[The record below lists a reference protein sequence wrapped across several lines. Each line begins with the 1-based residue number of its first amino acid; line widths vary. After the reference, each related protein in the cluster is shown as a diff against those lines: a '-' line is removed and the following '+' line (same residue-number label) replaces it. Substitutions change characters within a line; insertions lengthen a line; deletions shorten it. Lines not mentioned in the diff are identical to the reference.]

1 MYQNITIEHSLFF
14 INEQYITNFK
24 KIAEKMQ
31 PFITIKN
38 AGTLNLQDMW
48 IETFNLWLLL
58 HREEDNILEASTKTL
73 TYSAN
78 YLLFHTLKND
88 YQINFFRS
96 HTNTTSEHRFILS
109 VILITQLSEWFN
121 RFLSESNNQ
130 DILLRNQKRNYFLM
144 HLQSKE
150 QLQQFMNDQSR
161 LVKLFV
167 QHSKKSN
174 ELERLIKK
182 CCDETRFLYQGL
194 VKNQSYQTS

>member
-24 KIAEKMQ
+24 KIAQKMQ
-31 PFITIKN
+31 PFITVKR
-38 AGTLNLQDMW
+38 ADMLNLQDMW

-58 HREEDNILEASTKTL
+58 HREEDNILEASDKTL

-78 YLLFHTLKND
+78 YLLLHTLKND

-109 VILITQLSEWFN
+109 VILINELSQWFSHYLSEPKN
-121 RFLSESNNQ
+121 R
-130 DILLRNQKRNYFLM
+130 DLLMRNQKRNYFLM

-167 QHSKKSN
+167 HHSTKTN
-174 ELERLIKK
+174 DLERLIKK
-182 CCDETRFLYQGL
+182 CCDETHFLYQDL
-194 VKNQSYQTS
+194 ITNQSYQTS